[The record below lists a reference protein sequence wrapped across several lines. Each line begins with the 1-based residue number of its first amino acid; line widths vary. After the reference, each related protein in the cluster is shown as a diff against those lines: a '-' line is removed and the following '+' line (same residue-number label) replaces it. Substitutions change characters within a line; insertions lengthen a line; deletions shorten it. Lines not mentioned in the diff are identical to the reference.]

1 MRNHD
6 PLASIFRDRTYV
18 LSRACLGT
26 ISSKHPFFSRAGVN
40 DDPQMNGACVAALQF
55 ATEAAGVL
63 GETADPK
70 WQELSKKLL
79 IPYGIPTCYAML
91 CSLTIQGEP
100 GRLLFTD

>member
-1 MRNHD
+1 
-6 PLASIFRDRTYV
+6 
-18 LSRACLGT
+18 
-26 ISSKHPFFSRAGVN
+26 VN